1 MKQAVQRFENLGD
14 LDLQEVTIEE
24 REEYEQ
30 HIKKGTV
37 VSTSGSTASRAPP
50 GEAGCGL
57 SSSTC
62 FLMCVRSYVTCLLP
76 TQVYAGV
83 DYERI
88 LRQAEAEADVVIW
101 DGGNNDTPFY
111 APDLWVCV
119 ADPHR
124 AGHEELYYPGD
135 LNFRMADG
143 EEAALPWLVLPRT
156 VLPWGR
162 ERFGQWWDGLLR
174 LLPWLPACCLPAWA
188 ACLGLGG
195 EPGLGRLGGNGATPP
210 GPAPSSFRRGG
221 RTGRTDT
228 MHPPAAVQ

>member
-1 MKQAVQRFENLGD
+1 ML
-14 LDLQEVTIEE
+14 
-24 REEYEQ
+24 
-30 HIKKGTV
+30 
-37 VSTSGSTASRAPP
+37 
-50 GEAGCGL
+50 
-57 SSSTC
+57 
-62 FLMCVRSYVTCLLP
+62 SYVTCLLP

-156 VLPWGR
+156 VLPWGL
-162 ERFGQWWDGLLR
+162 ERFGSGMGCF
-174 LLPWLPACCLPAWA
+174 ACCPGCLPA
-188 ACLGLGG
+188 ACL
-195 EPGLGRLGGNGATPP
+195 PGRHAW
-210 GPAPSSFRRGG
+210 A
-221 RTGRTDT
+221 
-228 MHPPAAVQ
+228 